1 MENTIVFSGRTFT
14 RGELSM
20 KNEISIGLL
29 GLGTVGSGV
38 ATILQQ
44 HQQDMHHKLGVPVSI
59 KKVLIKNEN
68 KERFSTLDPSVF
80 TTNAQ
85 EILNDPT
92 IDIIVEVMGGIE
104 EAKQAIEKALLAG
117 KQVVTANK
125 DVMAEYGHELLK
137 LADAKKCDLFY
148 EASVAGGIPI
158 IRTLEDGLA
167 SDRISSLMGIVN
179 GTTNFI
185 LTKMKQENM
194 SYEVALAEATRL
206 GYAEADPSADVD
218 GVDAAR
224 KMVILSSLAFSTEV
238 HLSDVL
244 VRGMKEIRDGDMELA
259 EGFGYTMKMVGSSK
273 KNKDGIEV
281 AVEPVFLAN
290 SHLLASVNNEFN
302 AVYIYGD
309 AVGETM
315 LYGPGAGSLPTAT
328 SVVSDIIAACR
339 NLLLEVNGK
348 RLHAAQHDR
357 VIKSANHRYAKY
369 FHRLLVKDEVGVLSN
384 LTAIYSN
391 HNASLQSVKQHPA
404 GNEGMAEIILVTHSI
419 SRQQHL
425 DVIEDLKDIASVIS
439 HYRIEGDES
448 A

>member
-1 MENTIVFSGRTFT
+1 MR
-14 RGELSM
+14 
-20 KNEISIGLL
+20 NEISIGLL

-44 HQQDMHHKLGVPVSI
+44 HQEDMHHKLGVPVSI
-59 KKVLIKNEN
+59 KKVLIKDEH
-68 KERFSTLDPSVF
+68 KERFSSLDSKVF
-80 TTNAQ
+80 TTDVKDLL
-85 EILNDPT
+85 EDDSL
-92 IDIIVEVMGGIE
+92 DIIVEVMGGIE
-104 EAKQAIEKALLAG
+104 EAKLAIESSLRAG

-125 DVMAEYGHELLK
+125 DVMAEHGHELLK

-185 LTKMKQENM
+185 LTKMKQEKM
-194 SYEVALAEATRL
+194 SYEDALAIATEL
-206 GYAEADPSADVD
+206 GYAESDPSADVD
-218 GVDAAR
+218 GLDAAR

-238 HLSDVL
+238 HLNDVL
-244 VRGMKEIRDGDMELA
+244 VRGMKEIREGDMELA

-273 KNKDGIEV
+273 KDEDGIEV
-281 AVEPVFLAN
+281 AVEPVFMAN
-290 SHLLASVNNEFN
+290 SHLLSSVNNELN

-348 RLHAAQHDR
+348 RVHAAQYER
-357 VIKSANHRYAKY
+357 VIKSAKYRYAKY
-369 FHRLLVKDEVGVLSN
+369 FHRLLVQDEVGVLSN
-384 LTAIYSN
+384 LTSIYSK
-391 HNASLQSVKQHPA
+391 HKASLQSVMQHPA
-404 GNEGMAEIILVTHSI
+404 NSEGMAEIVLVTHTI

-425 DVIEDLKDIASVIS
+425 DVMDELKDVASVIS
-439 HYRIEGDES
+439 HYRIEGEES
-448 A
+448 K

>member
-1 MENTIVFSGRTFT
+1 
-14 RGELSM
+14 M

-38 ATILQQ
+38 AKILQQ
-44 HQQDMHHKLGVPVSI
+44 HQQDLHHKLGVQVSI
-59 KKVLIKNEN
+59 KKVLVRNNN
-68 KERFSTLDPSVF
+68 KERLSILDPNVF
-80 TTNAQ
+80 TTDID
-85 EILNDPT
+85 EILNDSSL
-92 IDIIVEVMGGIE
+92 DIIVEVMGGMGEAKRAIE
-104 EAKQAIEKALLAG
+104 EALKAG

-125 DVMAEYGHELLK
+125 DVMAEYGHDLLK
-137 LADAKKCDLFY
+137 LADEQKCDLFY

-185 LTKMKQENM
+185 LTKMKKENM
-194 SYEVALAEATRL
+194 SYEKALAEATKL

-218 GVDAAR
+218 GLDAAR

-238 HLSDVL
+238 HIDDVL
-244 VRGMKEIRDGDMELA
+244 VRGMSEIQDGDLEMA
-259 EGFGYTMKMVGSSK
+259 NNFGYTMKMVGSSK
-273 KNKDGIEV
+273 KDEDGIEV
-281 AVEPVFLAN
+281 AVEPIFLAN
-290 SHLLASVNNEFN
+290 SHPLASVNNEFN

-348 RLHAAQHDR
+348 RVHSAQHER
-357 VIKSANHRYAKY
+357 VIKPESSRFAKY
-369 FHRLLVKDEVGVLSN
+369 FHRLLVKDEVGVLSK
-384 LTAIYSN
+384 LTAIYSK
-391 HNASLQSVKQHPA
+391 HGASLQSVMQHPA
-404 GNEGMAEIILVTHSI
+404 AQEGQAELVFLTHQI

-425 DVIEDLKDIASVIS
+425 DVLNDLAGTASVIS
-439 HYRIEGDES
+439 HYRIEGEET

>member
-1 MENTIVFSGRTFT
+1 MR
-14 RGELSM
+14 R
-20 KNEISIGLL
+20 EISIGLL
-29 GLGTVGSGV
+29 GFGTVGKGV
-38 ATILQQ
+38 ATIIQQ
-44 HQQDMHHKLGVPVSI
+44 HQQDLYHKLGVQVVI
-59 KKVLIKNEN
+59 KKVLIRDIYKD
-68 KERFSTLDPSVF
+68 RLDTLNQNVF
-80 TTNAQ
+80 TTDVQ
-85 EILNDPT
+85 DLLNDSS

-104 EAKQAIEKALLAG
+104 DAKQAIESSLLAG

-125 DVMAEYGHELLK
+125 DVMAEYGHDLMR
-137 LADAKKCDLFY
+137 LADAQKCDLFY

-167 SDRISSLMGIVN
+167 SDRISSMMGIVN

-194 SYEVALAEATRL
+194 SYEKALEKATEL

-218 GVDAAR
+218 GLDAAR

-238 HLSDVL
+238 HLDDVM
-244 VRGMKEIRDGDMELA
+244 VRGMKEIRNGDLEIA
-259 EGFGYTMKMVGSSK
+259 ADFGYTMKMVGSSK
-273 KNKDGIEV
+273 KNEDGIEV

-290 SHLLASVNNEFN
+290 SHLLSSVNNELN

-339 NLLLEVNGK
+339 NMLLGVNGK
-348 RLHAAQHDR
+348 RVHAAQHER
-357 VIKSANHRYAKY
+357 EIKSNNQCYAKY
-369 FHRLLVKDEVGVLSN
+369 FHRLLVDDEVGMLSK
-384 LTAIYSN
+384 LTSIYSN
-391 HNASLQSVKQHPA
+391 HHASLQSVKQHPA
-404 GNEGMAEIILVTHSI
+404 TKNGKAEIILLTHII

-425 DVIEDLKDIASVIS
+425 DVMKDLEGMASIIS
-439 HYRIEGDES
+439 HYRIEGDEP

>member
-1 MENTIVFSGRTFT
+1 
-14 RGELSM
+14 M

-38 ATILQQ
+38 AKIIQQ
-44 HQQDMHHKLGVPVSI
+44 HQQDLHHKLGAQVSI
-59 KKVLIKNEN
+59 RKVLVRDAK
-68 KERFSTLDPSVF
+68 KDRLSSLDPSVF
-80 TTNAQ
+80 TTDIE
-85 EILNDPT
+85 EILNDSSL
-92 IDIIVEVMGGIE
+92 DIIVEVMGGMDG
-104 EAKQAIEKALLAG
+104 AKSAIEKALKAG

-137 LADAKKCDLFY
+137 LADAEKCDLFY
-148 EASVAGGIPI
+148 EASVAGGVPI

-185 LTKMKQENM
+185 LTKMKKENM
-194 SYEVALAEATRL
+194 TYEAALAEATEL

-218 GVDAAR
+218 GIDAAR

-238 HLSDVL
+238 HLDDVL
-244 VRGMKEIRDGDMELA
+244 VRGMKEIRDGDLELA
-259 EGFGYTMKMVGSSK
+259 NKFGYTMKMVGSSTK
-273 KNKDGIEV
+273 DEDGIEV
-281 AVEPVFLAN
+281 SVEPIFLAN
-290 SHLLASVNNEFN
+290 SHPLASVNNEFN

-339 NLLLEVNGK
+339 NLQLGVNGK
-348 RLHAAQHDR
+348 RAHAAQHER
-357 VIKSANHRYAKY
+357 VIKPESKRFAKY
-369 FHRLLVKDEVGVLSN
+369 CHRLLVNDEVGVLSKM
-384 LTAIYSN
+384 TSIYSK
-391 HNASLQSVKQHPA
+391 HAASIQSVMQSPA
-404 GNEGMAEIILVTHSI
+404 ADADKAELVLLTHQI

-425 DVIEDLKDIASVIS
+425 DVLNDLEGTASVIS
-439 HYRIEGDES
+439 HYRIEGEET

>member
-1 MENTIVFSGRTFT
+1 
-14 RGELSM
+14 M

-29 GLGTVGSGV
+29 GFGTVGSGV

-44 HQQDMHHKLGVPVSI
+44 HQKDLRHKLGVEVTI
-59 KKVLIKNEN
+59 KKVLVKNKN
-68 KERFSTLDPSVF
+68 KDRLAALNPEVF
-80 TTNAQ
+80 TTDVN
-85 EILNDPT
+85 EVLNDSSL
-92 IDIIVEVMGGIE
+92 DIIVEVMGGME
-104 EAKQAIEKALLAG
+104 EARQAIETALLKG

-125 DVMAEYGHELLK
+125 DVMAEHGHELLK
-137 LADAKKCDLFY
+137 LADKENCDLFY

-194 SYEVALAEATRL
+194 SYEAALAEATEL
-206 GYAEADPSADVD
+206 GYAEADPSSDVD
-218 GVDAAR
+218 GLDAAR

-238 HLSDVL
+238 HLEDVL
-244 VRGMKEIRDGDMELA
+244 IRGMKEIRDGDLELA
-259 EGFGYTMKMVGSSK
+259 EGFGYTMKMVGSSTK
-273 KNKDGIEV
+273 DKDGIEV
-281 AVEPVFLAN
+281 AVEPIFLAN
-290 SHLLASVNNEFN
+290 SHPLSSVNNEFN

-348 RLHAAQHDR
+348 RVHAAQHER
-357 VIKSANHRYAKY
+357 VMKPEGSRYAKY
-369 FHRLLVKDEVGVLSN
+369 FHRLSVRDEVGMLSE
-384 LTAIYSN
+384 LTSVYSR
-391 HNASLQSVKQHPA
+391 HGASLQSVKQHPA
-404 GNEGMAEIILVTHSI
+404 DNDSNVELILLTHKI

-425 DVIEDLKDIASVIS
+425 DVIKDLEGTASIIS
-439 HYRIEGDES
+439 HYRIEGEES

>member
-1 MENTIVFSGRTFT
+1 
-14 RGELSM
+14 M

-44 HQQDMHHKLGVPVSI
+44 HQEDLRHKLGVQVSI
-59 KKVLIKNEN
+59 KKVLIKDLN
-68 KERFSTLDPSVF
+68 KERLSTLDPGIF
-80 TTNAQ
+80 TTDI
-85 EILNDPT
+85 EELINDSSL
-92 IDIIVEVMGGIE
+92 DIIVEVMGGMGG
-104 EAKQAIEKALLAG
+104 AKQAIENALRSG

-125 DVMAEYGHELLK
+125 DVMAEHGHELLK
-137 LADAKKCDLFY
+137 LADQQKCDLFY

-167 SDRISSLMGIVN
+167 SDRIAGLMGIVN

-194 SYEVALAEATRL
+194 SYETALAKATEL
-206 GYAEADPSADVD
+206 GFAESDPSSDVD
-218 GVDAAR
+218 GWDAAR

-238 HLSDVL
+238 RLEDVQ
-244 VRGMKEIRDGDMELA
+244 VRGMKEIRDGDLA
-259 EGFGYTMKMVGSSK
+259 LADSFGYTIKMVGSSK
-273 KNKDGIEV
+273 KDEDGIEV
-281 AVEPVFLAN
+281 AVEPIFLPN
-290 SHLLASVNNEFN
+290 LHPLASVNNEFN
-302 AVYIYGD
+302 AVYIYGE

-348 RLHAAQHDR
+348 RLHSAQHDLL
-357 VIKSANHRYAKY
+357 IKEDRSRFAKY
-369 FHRLLVKDEVGVLSN
+369 FHRLLVDDQVGVLTQ
-384 LTAIYSN
+384 LTAIYSK
-391 HNASLQSVKQHPA
+391 HGASLQSVMQHPA
-404 GNEGMAEIILVTHSI
+404 ENDGQAELVLLTHKL

-425 DVIEDLKDIASVIS
+425 DVIEDIKGMASVIS
-439 HYRIEGDES
+439 HYRIEGES
-448 A
+448 SI

>member
-1 MENTIVFSGRTFT
+1 
-14 RGELSM
+14 M

-38 ATILQQ
+38 AKILQQ
-44 HQQDMHHKLGVPVSI
+44 HQQDLHHKLGVQVSI
-59 KKVLIKNEN
+59 KKVLVRNNN
-68 KERFSTLDPSVF
+68 KERLSILDPNVF
-80 TTNAQ
+80 TTDID
-85 EILNDPT
+85 EILNDSSL
-92 IDIIVEVMGGIE
+92 DIIVEVMGGMGEAKRAIE
-104 EAKQAIEKALLAG
+104 EALKAG

-125 DVMAEYGHELLK
+125 DVMAEYGHDLLK
-137 LADAKKCDLFY
+137 LADEQKCDLFY

-185 LTKMKQENM
+185 LTKMKKENM
-194 SYEVALAEATRL
+194 SYEKALAEATRL

-218 GVDAAR
+218 GLDAAR

-238 HLSDVL
+238 HIDDVL
-244 VRGMKEIRDGDMELA
+244 VRGMSEIQDGDLEMA
-259 EGFGYTMKMVGSSK
+259 NNFGYTMKMVGSSK
-273 KNKDGIEV
+273 KDEDGIEV
-281 AVEPVFLAN
+281 AVEPIFLAN
-290 SHLLASVNNEFN
+290 SHPLASVNNEFN

-348 RLHAAQHDR
+348 RVHSAQHER
-357 VIKSANHRYAKY
+357 VIKPESSRFAKY
-369 FHRLLVKDEVGVLSN
+369 FHRLLVKDEVGVLSK
-384 LTAIYSN
+384 LTAIYSK
-391 HNASLQSVKQHPA
+391 HGASLQSVMQHPA
-404 GNEGMAEIILVTHSI
+404 EQDGQAELVFLTHQI

-425 DVIEDLKDIASVIS
+425 DVLNDLAGTASVIS
-439 HYRIEGDES
+439 HYRIEGEET

>member
-1 MENTIVFSGRTFT
+1 
-14 RGELSM
+14 M

-38 ATILQQ
+38 AKIIQQ
-44 HQQDMHHKLGVPVSI
+44 HQQDLHHKLGAQVSI
-59 KKVLIKNEN
+59 GKVLVRDAK
-68 KERFSTLDPSVF
+68 KDRLSSLDPSVF
-80 TTNAQ
+80 TTDIE
-85 EILNDPT
+85 EILNDSSL
-92 IDIIVEVMGGIE
+92 DIIVEVMGGMDG
-104 EAKQAIEKALLAG
+104 AKSAIEKALKAG

-137 LADAKKCDLFY
+137 LADAEKCDLFY
-148 EASVAGGIPI
+148 EASVAGGVPI

-185 LTKMKQENM
+185 LTKMKKENM
-194 SYEVALAEATRL
+194 TYEAALAEATEL

-218 GVDAAR
+218 GIDAAR

-238 HLSDVL
+238 HLDDVL
-244 VRGMKEIRDGDMELA
+244 VRGMKEIRDGDLELA
-259 EGFGYTMKMVGSSK
+259 NKFGYTMKMVGSSTK
-273 KNKDGIEV
+273 DEDGIEV
-281 AVEPVFLAN
+281 SVEPIFLAN
-290 SHLLASVNNEFN
+290 SHPLASVNNEFN

-339 NLLLEVNGK
+339 NLQLGVNGK
-348 RLHAAQHDR
+348 RAHAAQHER
-357 VIKSANHRYAKY
+357 VIKPESKRFAKY
-369 FHRLLVKDEVGVLSN
+369 CHRLLVNDEVGVLSKM
-384 LTAIYSN
+384 TSIYSK
-391 HNASLQSVKQHPA
+391 HAASIQSVMQSPA
-404 GNEGMAEIILVTHSI
+404 ADDDKAELVLLTHQI

-425 DVIEDLKDIASVIS
+425 DVLNDLEGTASVIS
-439 HYRIEGDES
+439 HYRIEGEET

>member
-1 MENTIVFSGRTFT
+1 
-14 RGELSM
+14 M

-38 ATILQQ
+38 AKIIQQ
-44 HQQDMHHKLGVPVSI
+44 HQQDLHHKLGAQVSI
-59 KKVLIKNEN
+59 GKVLVRDTN
-68 KERFSTLDPSVF
+68 KDRLSSLDPSVF
-80 TTNAQ
+80 TTDIE
-85 EILNDPT
+85 EILNDSSL
-92 IDIIVEVMGGIE
+92 DIIVEVMGGIDG
-104 EAKQAIEKALLAG
+104 AKSAIEKALRAG

-137 LADAKKCDLFY
+137 LADFEKCDLFY
-148 EASVAGGIPI
+148 EASVAGGVPI

-185 LTKMKQENM
+185 LTKMKKENM
-194 SYEVALAEATRL
+194 TYEDALAEATEL

-218 GVDAAR
+218 GIDAAR

-238 HLSDVL
+238 HLDDVL
-244 VRGMKEIRDGDMELA
+244 VRGMKEIRDGDLELA
-259 EGFGYTMKMVGSSK
+259 NKFGYTMKMVGSSTK
-273 KNKDGIEV
+273 DEDGIEV
-281 AVEPVFLAN
+281 SVEPIFLAN
-290 SHLLASVNNEFN
+290 SHPLAAVNNEFN

-339 NLLLEVNGK
+339 NLQLGVNGK
-348 RLHAAQHDR
+348 RAHSAQHVR
-357 VIKSANHRYAKY
+357 VIKPESKRFSKY
-369 FHRLLVKDEVGVLSN
+369 FHRLLVNDEVGVLSKM
-384 LTAIYSN
+384 TSIYSK
-391 HNASLQSVKQHPA
+391 HEASIQSVMQSPA
-404 GNEGMAEIILVTHSI
+404 GEVDKAELVLLTHQI

-425 DVIEDLKDIASVIS
+425 DVLSDLEGTASVIS
-439 HYRIEGDES
+439 HYRIEGEET

>member
-1 MENTIVFSGRTFT
+1 
-14 RGELSM
+14 M

-59 KKVLIKNEN
+59 KKVLIKDEN
-68 KERFSTLDPSVF
+68 KERFTTLDSNVF
-80 TTNAQ
+80 TTDVH

-104 EAKQAIEKALLAG
+104 EAKQAIEIALRAG

-206 GYAEADPSADVD
+206 GYAEANPSADVD

-273 KNKDGIEV
+273 KNEDGIEV

-348 RLHAAQHDR
+348 RLHAAQHER
-357 VIKSANHRYAKY
+357 VIKSADRRYAKY

-404 GNEGMAEIILVTHSI
+404 GNEGMAEIILVTHKI

-425 DVIEDLKDIASVIS
+425 DVIEDLKGLASVIS

-448 A
+448 E

>member
-1 MENTIVFSGRTFT
+1 
-14 RGELSM
+14 M

-38 ATILQQ
+38 AKIIQQ
-44 HQQDMHHKLGVPVSI
+44 HQQDLHHKLGAQVSI
-59 KKVLIKNEN
+59 RKVLVRDAK
-68 KERFSTLDPSVF
+68 KDRLSSLDPSVF
-80 TTNAQ
+80 TTDIE
-85 EILNDPT
+85 EILNDSSL
-92 IDIIVEVMGGIE
+92 DIIVEVMGGMDG
-104 EAKQAIEKALLAG
+104 AKSAIEKALKAG

-137 LADAKKCDLFY
+137 LADAEKCDLFY
-148 EASVAGGIPI
+148 EASVAGGVPI

-185 LTKMKQENM
+185 LTKMKKENM
-194 SYEVALAEATRL
+194 TYEAALAEATEL

-218 GVDAAR
+218 GIDAAR

-238 HLSDVL
+238 HLDDVL
-244 VRGMKEIRDGDMELA
+244 VRGMKEIRDGDLELA
-259 EGFGYTMKMVGSSK
+259 NKFGYTMKMVGSSTK
-273 KNKDGIEV
+273 DEDGIEV
-281 AVEPVFLAN
+281 SVEPIFLAN
-290 SHLLASVNNEFN
+290 THPLASVNNEFN

-339 NLLLEVNGK
+339 NLQLGVNGK
-348 RLHAAQHDR
+348 RAHAAQHER
-357 VIKSANHRYAKY
+357 VIKPESKRFAKY
-369 FHRLLVKDEVGVLSN
+369 CHRLLVNDEVGVLSKM
-384 LTAIYSN
+384 TSIYSK
-391 HNASLQSVKQHPA
+391 HAASIQSVIQSPA
-404 GNEGMAEIILVTHSI
+404 ADDDKAELVLLTHQI

-425 DVIEDLKDIASVIS
+425 DVLNDLEGTASIIS
-439 HYRIEGDES
+439 HYRIEGEET